1 MDISIIIPLYN
12 KEEYIED
19 CLNSCLSQVF
29 QGEFEVIV
37 VDDGS
42 IDNSGKIADRIA
54 AKDNR
59 LKIIHTQNGGVTAA
73 RRIGYEHAQGKFVM
87 FVDSDDKLL
96 DNALSSTYDA
106 IIQQN
111 ADEVVAYYKTQH
123 GRIADSGIRGWANP
137 DFMIKELLASR
148 IYFCVLWGILF
159 RKEILKGCLD
169 IPRDIRNGEDILLQ
183 IKVLAKKPKVYF
195 IGKCIYYYMEGLPND
210 RRLELEVEKL
220 YDQILEDT
228 LSEKGDKY
236 KSSILHHKVKVYE
249 NFINERKFYAF
260 RDYYKQ
266 FRKHMNKD
274 IPLLDKIVMALPPRL
289 AYFPVHYYKKW
300 TGRC

>member
-96 DNALSSTYDA
+96 DNALSSTYDT

-123 GRIADSGIRGWANP
+123 ERIADSGMRGWINP
-137 DFMIKELLASR
+137 DYMIKELLATR
-148 IYFCVLWGILF
+148 IHFCILWGILF
-159 RKEILKGCLD
+159 RKEILEGCLD
-169 IPRDIRNGEDILLQ
+169 IPRDIKNGEDILLQ
-183 IKVLAKKPKVYF
+183 IKVLAKNPKVYF
-195 IGKCIYYYMEGLPND
+195 IGECIYYYMEGLPND
-210 RRLELEVEKL
+210 RKLELEVEKL

-228 LSEKGDKY
+228 LSEKGNKY

-249 NFINERKFYAF
+249 NFINESKFYAF
-260 RDYYKQ
+260 QDYYKQ
-266 FRKHMNKD
+266 FRRLMNKD
-274 IPLLDKIVMALPPRL
+274 IPLLDRIVMVLPPRL

-300 TGRC
+300 TGRR

>member
-73 RRIGYEHAQGKFVM
+73 RRIGYEHAQGKFIM

-123 GRIADSGIRGWANP
+123 ERIADSGMRGWINP
-137 DFMIKELLASR
+137 DYMIKELLATR
-148 IYFCVLWGILF
+148 IHFCILWGILF
-159 RKEILKGCLD
+159 RKEILEGCLD
-169 IPRDIRNGEDILLQ
+169 IPRDIKNGEDILLQ
-183 IKVLAKKPKVYF
+183 IKVLAKNPKVYF
-195 IGKCIYYYMEGLPND
+195 IGECIYYYMEGLPND
-210 RRLELEVEKL
+210 RKLELEVEKL

-249 NFINERKFYAF
+249 NFINESKFYAF
-260 RDYYKQ
+260 QDYYKQ
-266 FRKHMNKD
+266 FRRQMNKD
-274 IPLLDKIVMALPPRL
+274 IPLLDRIVMVLPPRL

-300 TGRC
+300 TGRR

>member
-123 GRIADSGIRGWANP
+123 ERIADSGMRGWINP
-137 DFMIKELLASR
+137 DYMIKELLATR
-148 IYFCVLWGILF
+148 IHFCILWGILF
-159 RKEILKGCLD
+159 RKEILEGCLD
-169 IPRDIRNGEDILLQ
+169 IPRDIKNGEDILLQ
-183 IKVLAKKPKVYF
+183 IKVLAKNPKVYF
-195 IGKCIYYYMEGLPND
+195 IGECIYYYMEGLPND
-210 RRLELEVEKL
+210 RKLELEVEKL

-228 LSEKGDKY
+228 LSEKGNKY

-249 NFINERKFYAF
+249 NFINESKFYAF
-260 RDYYKQ
+260 QDYYKQ
-266 FRKHMNKD
+266 FRRLMNKD
-274 IPLLDKIVMALPPRL
+274 IPLLDRIVMVLPPRL

-300 TGRC
+300 TGRR

>member
-123 GRIADSGIRGWANP
+123 ERIADSGMRGWINP
-137 DFMIKELLASR
+137 DYMIKELLATR
-148 IYFCVLWGILF
+148 IHFCILWGILF
-159 RKEILKGCLD
+159 RKEILEGCLD
-169 IPRDIRNGEDILLQ
+169 IPRDIKNGEDILLQ
-183 IKVLAKKPKVYF
+183 IKVLAKNPKVYF
-195 IGKCIYYYMEGLPND
+195 IGECIYYYMEGLPND
-210 RRLELEVEKL
+210 RKLELEVEKL

-249 NFINERKFYAF
+249 NFINESKFYAF
-260 RDYYKQ
+260 QDYYKQ
-266 FRKHMNKD
+266 FRRLMNKD
-274 IPLLDKIVMALPPRL
+274 IPLLDRIVMVLPPRL

-300 TGRC
+300 TGRR